1 MVAPWQRT
9 IRMLEGSSNP
19 AAPDVLLHAV
29 KGGEEPIRSAALS
42 ALMLKN
48 TPRTNFE
55 ILRISHT
62 FPPQMRGILERNITC
77 LSAVVRQA
85 ILHGDDSLRRNALQV
100 IRWSRDVH
108 QIPLLLSLL
117 EQPPSLLRDQVID
130 LIGSLVESLHASL
143 PVDPAL
149 APADPAL
156 SPPRIAASHPAMI
169 DVNRTRHAV
178 VTALEASARRYE
190 AHGVIDVIEWLLALG
205 DPHDLAHKPL
215 LSDPRGPISVV
226 VQSVLQNSR
235 NPAIM
240 TLLMRL
246 MQENY
251 PAAWA
256 VRIFCRRSDP
266 EFLAAVLRCW
276 PRRLTAVQLKNLKA
290 ITAVDWLDPFRFH
303 VDHIPPHLHTVL
315 VRVVVSLGLPLDTR
329 LAVLEWVVRYGSPE
343 GRLAATEIL
352 CELEDSRVQD
362 VVIDSLTS
370 EQPGVQAW
378 ATSQLR
384 ARDVPNCF
392 ELLVERLDS
401 DFAEVREVARK
412 ELQDFDL
419 HRVLEIFTEI
429 EPARCMA
436 VGRLMCKID
445 ADAIQKLILEMD
457 QPVRRKRIRAARC
470 ALALGLH
477 GETLDGLLRMLQD
490 SDMLVRRTAVEVLAY
505 VPGQR
510 ARDALLS
517 TLEDPSPRIR
527 EDLRRALTLQEELSL
542 KSASHAGSIA

>member
-1 MVAPWQRT
+1 MAAPWQTT
-9 IRMLEGSSNP
+9 IRLLEGSSNP
-19 AAPDVLLHAV
+19 AALDVLLHAV
-29 KGGEEPIRSAALS
+29 RGGEEPIRSAALV
-42 ALMLKN
+42 ALLLKN
-48 TPRTNFE
+48 TPRTNLE
-55 ILRISHT
+55 ILRVSHT
-62 FPPQMRGILERNITC
+62 FPPPMRGTLERNLTS

-85 ILHGDDSLRRNALQV
+85 VLHGDESLRRNALQV

-117 EQPPSLLRDQVID
+117 EQPPSLLRDQVVD
-130 LIGSLVESLHASL
+130 LIGSLIESLHASL
-143 PVDPAL
+143 P
-149 APADPAL
+149 ADPAL
-156 SPPRIAASHPAMI
+156 SAVEPSASTSRIAPSHPAMFDI
-169 DVNRTRHAV
+169 NRSRHTV

-190 AHGVIDVIEWLLALG
+190 AHGVIEVIEWLLALG

-215 LSDPRGPISVV
+215 LSDSRGPIAVV
-226 VQSVLQNSR
+226 VQSVLQTSR

-240 TLLMRL
+240 KLLLRL

-256 VRIFCRRSDP
+256 VRVFCRRSDP
-266 EFLAAVLRCW
+266 EFLATVLRSW
-276 PRRLTAVQLKNLKA
+276 PRRLSAVQQKNLKA

-303 VDHIPPHLHTVL
+303 IDQIPPHLHVVL

-329 LAVLEWVVRYGSPE
+329 LAVLEWVVRNGSPE

-362 VVIDSLTS
+362 VVLDSLTS

-401 DFAEVREVARK
+401 NFAEVREVARK

-419 HRVLEIFTEI
+419 QRVLEMFTEI
-429 EPARCMA
+429 DPARCQA

-445 ADAIQKLILEMD
+445 ADAIQRLILEMD

-477 GETLDGLLRMLQD
+477 VETLEGLLRMLQD

-505 VPGQR
+505 IPGQR
-510 ARDALLS
+510 AREALLA

-542 KSASHAGSIA
+542 KSAAQVASLP